1 MQDQANCVQGEEG
14 YEQQEEFMVSVSNA
28 VVDKCAM
35 MVETFNTFVA
45 VVAMPCFLGS

>member
-14 YEQQEEFMVSVSNA
+14 YEQQEEFMVSVPDA
-28 VVDKCAM
+28 VVNECAV
-35 MVETFNTFVA
+35 MVETFNTFIA